1 MKQLLDRN
9 TYRKI
14 KQMDKDTMQG
24 LIQDIYESG
33 KRDAESYAVD
43 YDALRAD
50 LAKISGI
57 GEKRLNEI
65 MAVIDRHISK
75 SQTDEQEEANEN
87 TDPAAR

>member
-1 MKQLLDRN
+1 MEQLLDRN

-33 KRDAESYAVD
+33 KLDAESHAVD

-65 MAVIDRHISK
+65 MAVIDRHISQTSGQSTQD
-75 SQTDEQEEANEN
+75 SQS
-87 TDPAAR
+87 

>member
-1 MKQLLDRN
+1 MEQLLDRN

-65 MAVIDRHISK
+65 MVVIDRHISQTSDQSTQN
-75 SQTDEQEEANEN
+75 SQS
-87 TDPAAR
+87 